1 MTYCVSIWHLLFS
14 IFRDDNA
21 SSWAM
26 SWQPIRYYQTKIYPQ
41 IPHFRGFLDLLH
53 IVVIIWKISLHTV
66 KSHRQS
72 YHQQSQCVFDEV
84 FQTNCVPSFM
94 CVEVYI
100 WWFDS
105 WRGRQDQCHCC
116 ITFRCCCHNEI
127 NDRAWEHHWPSLL
140 VMKCF
145 IVFSFNSACSLSA
158 NPIFLSSRTSSS
170 QSTRGWIS
178 IGDHPKFKAHL
189 RERSNWLCIQKNVSW
204 LIVLNI
210 SRYRRGNFSKKETR
224 ENWYTCASELA
235 ITEYC
240 HVALPRK
247 ASKAPGNS
255 WIEEW
260 CNNTMG
266 WCRSR
271 TYDVST
277 HNGFQAKNFLKF
289 AF

>member
-1 MTYCVSIWHLLFS
+1 MGDVLAANPILSIQNLSTNSSFPWISWSFTHCSNHLKNQS
-14 IFRDDNA
+14 A
-21 SSWAM
+21 HS
-26 SWQPIRYYQTKIYPQ
+26 KITPSKS
-41 IPHFRGFLDLLH
+41 P
-53 IVVIIWKISLHTV
+53 STV
-66 KSHRQS
+66 A
-72 YHQQSQCVFDEV
+72 
-84 FQTNCVPSFM
+84 M
-94 CVEVYI
+94 CVWWTVSDELRAKFYVRWGIYI

-105 WRGRQDQCHCC
+105 WRGRQDQCHYC
-116 ITFRCCCHNEI
+116 ITFRCCHHNEI
-127 NDRAWEHHWPSLL
+127 NDRAWGHHWPSLL
-140 VMKCF
+140 VMKCL

-158 NPIFLSSRTSSS
+158 NLIFLSSRTSSS

-178 IGDHPKFKAHL
+178 IGDQPKFKAHL

-260 CNNTMG
+260 CDNTMG
-266 WCRSR
+266 WCGSR

-277 HNGFQAKNFLKF
+277 HNGFQAKHFLNF